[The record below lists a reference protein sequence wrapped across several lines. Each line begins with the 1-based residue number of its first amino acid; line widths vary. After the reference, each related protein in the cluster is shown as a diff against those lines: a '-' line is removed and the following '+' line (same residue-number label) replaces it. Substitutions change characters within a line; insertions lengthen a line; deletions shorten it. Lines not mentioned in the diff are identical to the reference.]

1 MARHKACQPRLYVA
15 SNRHDRAYSVE
26 ELREAWKQYKR
37 KQDDNVKIECAKRI
51 VTDDNGEKHTEVE
64 EREVLQPLTYT
75 QEGFLRFLPLSS
87 STWCAYKQDEDYAD
101 VMADI
106 ENDIK
111 ANVRERFEDRSL
123 DTRLAALWMSRYPEY
138 RTRQE
143 TEIKGGVP
151 VVISGEDKLED

>member
-1 MARHKACQPRLYVA
+1 MPRHKTAQPHLYVA
-15 SNRHDRAYSVE
+15 RNDRDKAYSADE
-26 ELREAWKQYKR
+26 IREAWELYKH
-37 KQDDNVKIECAKRI
+37 KQDSNVKMERVKHTVVDEDGIE
-51 VTDDNGEKHTEVE
+51 HTEVE
-64 EREVLQPLTYT
+64 KREILQPLTYT
-75 QEGFLRFLPLSS
+75 EESFLRFLPLSL
-87 STWCAYKQDEDYAD
+87 STWERYKKDEDYAD

-106 ENDIK
+106 ASEIK
-111 ANVRERFEDRSL
+111 ANVRERFEDKSI

>member
-1 MARHKACQPRLYVA
+1 MPRHKTAQPHLYVA
-15 SNRHDRAYSVE
+15 RNDRDKAYSAE
-26 ELREAWKQYKR
+26 EIGEAWELYKH
-37 KQDDNVKIECAKRI
+37 KQDINVKVERVKHSVIDADGIEHIETEKREI
-51 VTDDNGEKHTEVE
+51 
-64 EREVLQPLTYT
+64 LQPLTYT
-75 QEGFLRFLPLSS
+75 EESFLRFLPLSL
-87 STWCAYKQDEDYAD
+87 STWERYKKDEDYAD

-106 ENDIK
+106 ANDIK
-111 ANVRERFEDRSL
+111 ANVRERFEDKSI